1 MTAVTATGTSSGVFD
16 VWLSNYHWT
25 GPNLTYSFPTDG
37 ATYSYMGTGDVTPIS
52 ASQQAAVHKILAEI
66 ASFTGLTFTEVT
78 ESVTTQGDIRFGT
91 DTLDSGAYAYLPES
105 DELGGDAFFGPIT
118 DNPQLGNE
126 SYLYFNHEIG
136 HSMGL
141 NHGHEYPSFVAT
153 LMDSQEFTVV
163 TYTDYVGDT
172 NTGSFDSGVI
182 DWAQTYMQLDIAAMQ
197 FLYGANYATA
207 GEVWSGDSTY
217 TFSATTGEMS
227 INETGQG
234 TPAGNRIFRTIW
246 DGDGVDT
253 YDLCN
258 YTTALVIDLT
268 PGGWSV
274 FSATQLADLN
284 KNSTDTAFNARG
296 NIANALLVDEDQRAL
311 IENAIGGTV
320 GDLLYGNDADNR
332 LVGRGGDDILFG
344 GNSQDTLLGNAGVDT
359 LHGELG
365 DDRLNG
371 GSGGDKLFGN
381 GGQDWLTGKGGTDRL
396 NGGLGKDRLEG
407 GYGKDQLFGK
417 AGNDRM
423 FGDGGEDIL
432 VGGLGK
438 DIMFGGLGADT
449 FRFDAAADS
458 ESANG
463 IDVIK
468 DFQVGS
474 DVLDLSELVAGPFA
488 LSLGG
493 SFTGTGPS
501 VKTVESGGN
510 TSVAADLDGNGTV
523 DFRVTLQGTT
533 GLTVVDFIL

>member
-1 MTAVTATGTSSGVFD
+1 
-16 VWLSNYHWT
+16 
-25 GPNLTYSFPTDG
+25 
-37 ATYSYMGTGDVTPIS
+37 
-52 ASQQAAVHKILAEI
+52 
-66 ASFTGLTFTEVT
+66 
-78 ESVTTQGDIRFGT
+78 
-91 DTLDSGAYAYLPES
+91 
-105 DELGGDAFFGPIT
+105 
-118 DNPQLGNE
+118 
-126 SYLYFNHEIG
+126 
-136 HSMGL
+136 
-141 NHGHEYPSFVAT
+141 
-153 LMDSQEFTVV
+153 MDSQEFTVV

-533 GLTVVDFIL
+533 GLTVDDFIL